1 MSQTNAPTENLY
13 NTNGLPHF
21 EPPATMT
28 EARERIAQLTA
39 AVSSIEDQIRYRE
52 LSGSLEAEWF
62 RRATTS
68 KRFKTLE
75 IFRLNAWVDEQQ
87 DSGAGHD
94 LNHWIVQVIRGDF
107 SDSDWEEVLTEARHM
122 KAMEKVVG

>member
-75 IFRLNAWVDEQQ
+75 IFRLNAWVDEQH
-87 DSGAGHD
+87 DAPPAD
-94 LNHWIVQVIRGDF
+94 LNHWIVAVVR
-107 SDSDWEEVLTEARHM
+107 SDYTNEDWDEVLGEARSL
-122 KAMEKVVG
+122 MEAGGQHG